1 MKRITFVLAL
11 LLLCVGQLAYAQ
23 TIKVTGT
30 VTDAADG
37 QPLTDVGVMVKGTT
51 NGVVTDLNGQYVINV
66 RRDAILVFKM
76 QGYTDQEVAVNG
88 RSVINVALS
97 MDATQLEDVIVV
109 GYGTGRKISTVVG
122 SAQTVKA
129 KALKD
134 KPVINAADA
143 LQGQVAG
150 LQVYTSSGDPSATV
164 SMRIRGVN
172 SLQASTTP
180 LFVLDGTP
188 VLSDI
193 FSTLNPNDIESV
205 TILKD
210 ASSTAIYG
218 SRAANGVVYITT
230 KKGTTE
236 KPVVKLSANY
246 GISNLA
252 RNPIKRVN
260 SEEWFRLNEM
270 VNPDYLTDADFQANK
285 KFRLENKIETNWMK
299 WALNQNVPTMGA
311 DLSVSGRTKVVDY
324 YISLTANRM
333 EGVEPMTAHN
343 RYAARIN
350 MNVKP
355 TDWFKFGISMGVGYQ
370 QSRENPYNSDF
381 SSDNRNNW
389 NNPVNFAL
397 WAPTWWTPYEI
408 LKDSAGNFIGY
419 GEETPW
425 MNDFGAYSPKYRY
438 KYLKVKDNTVRFN
451 GNIYEEITPLKGLT
465 IRFSQGLEGYD
476 YRYTRR
482 DLQDPEDW
490 IHVYHNGSSTNPYGS
505 MAQQSFTR
513 YYRLTSTNTAE
524 YKFQLGEN
532 HNFTALIGQEAI
544 INNSTGFGAWG
555 SGIPDIRLCTLS
567 NINKEK
573 NWSVS
578 ESWSQY
584 KYNSIFSRLSY
595 DFAGKYYIDAS
606 FRRDGSSLFGANKRY
621 ANFWSAGA
629 MWNIKAENFLK
640 DVDWINKLQLS
651 ANYGTVGNSGIDNY
665 LPHAIVKTGTNYKGT
680 TYYISNSGNE
690 NLTWETL
697 ESLNIALDFRL
708 WNRLETKIEVY
719 RKNTKDMLLDIPWS
733 YATGFAEGAG
743 NIGNMKNEGIEATLT
758 YDWIRNENMFLQTS
772 LNVSYNKD
780 KITKLFDGRDE
791 FQLPNY
797 GLNYKV
803 GHSAG
808 ELWYVKSA
816 GIDPATGRPLWY
828 DAEGNIT
835 DVYSD
840 DNRILLGKSR
850 YAPWSAGLQIDFTY
864 KNFALQAQFSGIFG
878 KYLINN
884 DRYFYTNSNF
894 ADNRLASELL
904 TEMWM
909 TPGQKAKYP
918 NPAKVVNGECFDSRL
933 VENASFVRLKGVTLS
948 YSLGKNAINKLG
960 GVLTGVRFFV
970 TGRNLLTWTK
980 YSGWDPEQNIN
991 LQLAVYPN
999 SKQYAAGV
1007 ELTF

>member
-30 VTDAADG
+30 VIDEATNEPVIAA
-37 QPLTDVGVMVKGTT
+37 GVMVKGTT
-51 NGVVTDLNGQYVINV
+51 NGVATDANGQYVINV
-66 RRDAILVFKM
+66 RRDAVLVFSSV
-76 QGYTDQEVAVNG
+76 GYTTQEIPVNG
-88 RSVINVALS
+88 RSVINVSLKA
-97 MDATQLEDVIVV
+97 DTETLEDVIVV

-172 SLQASTTP
+172 SLEASTTP

-193 FSTLNPNDIESV
+193 FNTLNPNDIESV

-260 SEEWFRLNEM
+260 SEEWFRLAEM
-270 VNPDYLTDADFQANK
+270 VNPAYLTDADFQATK
-285 KFRLENKIETNWMK
+285 KFRLENNFNTNWMK
-299 WALNQNVPTMGA
+299 WALNENVPTFGA

-324 YISLTANRM
+324 YISMTANRM

-350 MNVKP
+350 MNVTP
-355 TDWFKFGISMGVGYQ
+355 TDWFKFGIALGVGYQ
-370 QSRENPYNSDF
+370 QSRENPYNSDY
-381 SSDNRNNW
+381 SSGNRNNW

-408 LKDSAGNFIGY
+408 LTDGAGNFTGF
-419 GEETPW
+419 GEETPY
-425 MNDFGAYSPKYRY
+425 MNDFGAYNPHYRY
-438 KYLKVKDNTVRFN
+438 KYLKVKDNTVRLN
-451 GNIYEEITPLKGLT
+451 GNLYEQITPIKGLT
-465 IRFSQGLEGYD
+465 IRFAQGLEGYD
-476 YRYTRR
+476 YRWTRR

-490 IHVYHNGSSTNPYGS
+490 IHIYHSDGPYVG
-505 MAQQSFTR
+505 QSFTR

-524 YKFQLGEN
+524 YKFQLGQK
-532 HNFTALIGQEAI
+532 HNITALVGQEAI
-544 INNSTGFGAWG
+544 INNSTGFSTSAYGM
-555 SGIPDIRLCTLS
+555 PDYRLGTLD
-567 NINKEK
+567 NKDDTK
-573 NWSVS
+573 PITAS

-584 KYNSIFSRLSY
+584 KFNSLFTRLSY
-595 DFAGKYYIDAS
+595 DYNAKYYVDLS

-629 MWNIKAENFLK
+629 MWNIKAEKFLK
-640 DVDWINKLQLS
+640 DVQWIDKLQLS
-651 ANYGTVGNSGIDNY
+651 ANYGTVGNSGISNY
-665 LPHAIVKTGTNYKGT
+665 LSHATVATGTTYKGT
-680 TYYISNSGNE
+680 TYYINNSGNE

-697 ESLNIALDFRL
+697 ESLNVALDFRL
-708 WNRLETKIEVY
+708 WNKLEAKVEWY
-719 RKNTKDMLLDIPWS
+719 RKMTKDMLLEIPWS
-733 YATGFAEGAG
+733 YSTGFSGGYG
-743 NIGNMKNEGIEATLT
+743 NIGNMKNQGVEATIT

-780 KITKLFDGRDE
+780 KITSLFDGRDE
-791 FQLPNY
+791 FQLPDY

-828 DAEGNIT
+828 DKDGNIT

-840 DNRILLGKSR
+840 DNRVLLGKSR

-904 TEMWM
+904 TEMWT

-918 NPAKVVNGECFDSRL
+918 NPLYVVNDECFDSRL

-948 YSLGKNAINKLG
+948 YSLGKNALNKLG

>member
-11 LLLCVGQLAYAQ
+11 LLLCVGQFAFAQ

-30 VTDAADG
+30 VTDASDGSTLPAAD
-37 QPLTDVGVMVKGTT
+37 VIVKGTT
-51 NGVVTDLNGQYVINV
+51 TGVATDGNGQFVINV
-66 RRDAILVFKM
+66 RRDAVLVFSY
-76 QGYTDQEVAVNG
+76 QGYATQEIAVNG
-88 RSVINVALS
+88 RSVINVALQS
-97 MDATQLEDVIVV
+97 DNTVLDDIIVV

-172 SLQASTTP
+172 SLEASTTP

-193 FSTLNPNDIESV
+193 FNTLNSNDIESV

-252 RNPIKRVN
+252 RNPVKRVN
-260 SEEWFRLNEM
+260 TEEFFRLYEM
-270 VNPDYLTDADFQANK
+270 VDPSKLTDADFQATK
-285 KFRLENKIETNWMK
+285 KFRIDNNFNTNWMK
-299 WALNQNVPTMGA
+299 WALNENVPTLGA
-311 DLSVSGRTKVVDY
+311 DISVSGRTKVVDY
-324 YISLTANRM
+324 YISMTANRM
-333 EGVEPMTAHN
+333 EGIEPLTAHN

-350 MNVKP
+350 MNITP
-355 TDWFKFGISMGVGYQ
+355 TDWFKFGISLGVGYQ
-370 QSRENPYNSDF
+370 QSRLNPYN
-381 SSDNRNNW
+381 SDNRNNW

-408 LKDSAGNFIGY
+408 LTDASGNFTGF
-419 GEETPW
+419 GEETPF
-425 MNDFGAYSPKYRY
+425 MSDFGAYSPKYRY
-438 KYLKVKDNTVRFN
+438 KYLKVKDNSVRLN
-451 GNIYEEITPLKGLT
+451 GNIYEQITPIKGLT
-465 IRFSQGLEGYD
+465 LRFAQGLEGYD
-476 YRYTRR
+476 YRGTRR
-482 DLQDPEDW
+482 DMQDPEDW
-490 IHVYHNGSSTNPYGS
+490 IHVYHKDGALASH
-505 MAQQSFTR
+505 SFTR
-513 YYRLTSTNTAE
+513 FYRLTSTNTAE
-524 YKFQLGEN
+524 YKFQLGQK
-532 HNFTALIGQEAI
+532 HNITALIGQEAI
-544 INNSTGFGAWG
+544 INNTTSLSAYGYGMPDARLTTLDNKDSEKEQG
-555 SGIPDIRLCTLS
+555 S
-567 NINKEK
+567 
-573 NWSVS
+573 S
-578 ESWSQY
+578 ESWSQS

-595 DFAGKYYIDAS
+595 DYNNKYYVDLS

-621 ANFWSAGA
+621 ANFWSAGV
-629 MWNIKAENFLK
+629 MWNIKSENFLK
-640 DVDWINKLQLS
+640 DVDWIDKLQVS
-651 ANYGTVGNSGIDNY
+651 ANYGTVGNSGISNY
-665 LPHAIVKTGTNYKGT
+665 LPHAIVTTGTNYHGT

-697 ESLNIALDFRL
+697 ESWNFALDFRL
-708 WNRLETKIEVY
+708 WNRLETKLELY
-719 RKNTKDMLLDIPWS
+719 RKNTKDMLLEIPWS
-733 YATGFAEGAG
+733 YSTGFSGGYG
-743 NIGNMKNEGIEATLT
+743 NIGNMKNEGIEATIT
-758 YDWIRNENMFLQTS
+758 YDWIRNDNMFLQTS
-772 LNVSYNKD
+772 LNISYNKD
-780 KITKLFDGRDE
+780 KITKLFDGRDSFE
-791 FQLPNY
+791 LPDY
-797 GLNYKV
+797 GLNYCV

-828 DAEGNIT
+828 DKEGNIT

-840 DNRILLGKSR
+840 DNRVLLGKSR
-850 YAPWSAGLQIDFTY
+850 YAPWSTGLQIDFTY
-864 KNFALQAQFSGIFG
+864 KQFALQAQFSGIFG

-884 DRYFYTNSNF
+884 DRYFYTNTNF

-904 TEMWM
+904 TKMWT

-918 NPAKVVNGECFDSRL
+918 NPLYVVNDECFDSRL

-948 YSLGKNAINKLG
+948 YSLSKNALNKLG

-970 TGRNLLTWTK
+970 TGRNLLTFTK
-980 YSGWDPEQNIN
+980 YTGWDPEQNIN

-999 SKQYAAGV
+999 TKQYAAGV

>member
-1 MKRITFVLAL
+1 MKRITFVLTL

-30 VTDAADG
+30 VSDAADNE
-37 QPLTDVGVMVKGTT
+37 PLIGAGVMVKGTT
-51 NGVVTDLNGQYVINV
+51 NGVATDANGQYVINV
-66 RRDAILVFKM
+66 RRDAVLVFTY
-76 QGYTDQEVAVNG
+76 QGYATQEIAVNG
-88 RSVINVALS
+88 RSVINVSLQNET
-97 MDATQLEDVIVV
+97 TQLEDIIVV

-193 FSTLNPNDIESV
+193 FNTLNPNDIESV

-270 VNPDYLTDADFQANK
+270 VNPDFLTDADFQANK

-381 SSDNRNNW
+381 SSGNRNNW

-408 LKDSAGNFIGY
+408 LTDSAGNFIGY

-451 GNIYEEITPLKGLT
+451 GNLYEEITPLKGLT
-465 IRFSQGLEGYD
+465 IRFAQGLEGYD
-476 YRYTRR
+476 YRYIRR

-490 IHVYHNGSSTNPYGS
+490 IHTYHNGSSTNPYGS
-505 MAQQSFTR
+505 MAQHSFSR

-524 YKFQLGEN
+524 YKFQLGDN
-532 HNFTALIGQEAI
+532 HNITALVGQEAI
-544 INNSTGFGAWG
+544 INNSTGFSAWG
-555 SGIPDIRLCTLS
+555 SGITDIRLCTLS
-567 NINKEK
+567 NVDKTR
-573 NWSVS
+573 NWDMG

-584 KYNSIFSRLSY
+584 KFNSIFSRLSY
-595 DFAGKYYIDAS
+595 DYAGKYYIDAS

-621 ANFWSAGA
+621 ANFWSAGI
-629 MWNIKAENFLK
+629 MWDIKKENFLK
-640 DVDWINKLQLS
+640 DRDWINKFQLS

-665 LPHAIVKTGTNYKGT
+665 LPHATVVTGTNYMGT
-680 TYYISNSGNE
+680 TYYINNSGNE

-758 YDWIRNENMFLQTS
+758 YDWIRNDNMFLQTS
-772 LNVSYNKD
+772 LNVAYNRD
-780 KITKLFDGRDE
+780 RITKLFDGRDE
-791 FQLPNY
+791 FQLPDY

-918 NPAKVVNGECFDSRL
+918 NPAYVVNGECFDSRL

>member
-30 VTDAADG
+30 VSDAADNE
-37 QPLTDVGVMVKGTT
+37 PLIGAGVMVKGTT
-51 NGVVTDLNGQYVINV
+51 NGVATDANGQFVINV
-66 RRDAILVFKM
+66 RRDAVLVFTY
-76 QGYTDQEVAVNG
+76 QGYATQEVAVNG
-88 RSVINVALS
+88 RSVINVALQNE
-97 MDATQLEDVIVV
+97 ATTLEDVIIV

-193 FSTLNPNDIESV
+193 FNTLNPNDIESV

-210 ASSTAIYG
+210 ASSTSIYG

-230 KKGTTE
+230 KKGSSE

-260 SEEWFRLNEM
+260 AEEWFRLAEM

-285 KFRLENKIETNWMK
+285 KFRLENKIETDWMK
-299 WALNQNVPTMGA
+299 WSLNHNIPTMGG
-311 DLSVSGRTKVVDY
+311 DFSISGRTKALDY
-324 YISLTANRM
+324 YISLAANRM
-333 EGVEPMTAHN
+333 EGIEPLTAHN
-343 RYAARIN
+343 RYAARVN
-350 MNVKP
+350 MNVTA

-370 QSRENPYNSDF
+370 QSRLNPYNSDY
-381 SSDNRNNW
+381 SSGNRKNW

-408 LKDSAGNFIGY
+408 LTDGSGNFIGY
-419 GEETPW
+419 GEETPF
-425 MNDFGAYSPKYRY
+425 MDDFGAYSPKYRY
-438 KYLKVKDNTVRFN
+438 KYLKVKENNVRFN
-451 GNIYEEITPLKGLT
+451 GNIYEQITPLKGLT
-465 IRFSQGLEGYD
+465 IKFAQGLEGYD
-476 YRYTRR
+476 YRFTRR
-482 DLQDPEDW
+482 DMQDPEDW
-490 IHVYHNGSSTNPYGS
+490 IHIYHADGPY
-505 MAQQSFTR
+505 AEQSFTR
-513 YYRLTSTNTAE
+513 YWRATSTNTIE
-524 YKFQLGEN
+524 YKFQVAEN
-532 HNFTALIGQEAI
+532 HNFTALVGQEAI
-544 INNSTGFGAWG
+544 INNSTGFGASG
-555 SGIPDIRLCTLS
+555 SGMSDGRLTTLS
-567 NINKEK
+567 NASDDKPKTI
-573 NWSVS
+573 S

-584 KYNSIFSRLSY
+584 KFNSIFSRVSY
-595 DFAGKYYIDAS
+595 DYKGKYYIDAS
-606 FRRDGSSLFGANKRY
+606 FRRDGSSLFGFNNKY

-640 DVDWINKLQLS
+640 DVSWIDKLQLS

-665 LPHAIVKTGTNYKGT
+665 LAHALVRQGTEYKGT
-680 TYYISNSGNE
+680 TYYIASPGNE
-690 NLTWETL
+690 NLTWETV
-697 ESLNIALDFRL
+697 ESLNVALDFRL
-708 WNRLETKIEVY
+708 WNRLEAKVEWY
-719 RKNTKDMLLDIPWS
+719 RKMTKDMLLDIPWS
-733 YATGFAEGAG
+733 YATGFSGGAG
-743 NIGNMKNEGIEATLT
+743 NIGNMKNTGVEATIT
-758 YDWIRNENMFLQTS
+758 YDWVRNENMFLQTS
-772 LNVSYNKD
+772 LNISYNKD
-780 KITKLFDGRDE
+780 KITKLFDGRDSFE
-791 FQLPNY
+791 LPDY
-797 GLNYKV
+797 GLNYCV

-828 DAEGNIT
+828 DKDGNIT

-840 DNRILLGKSR
+840 DNRVLLGKSR
-850 YAPWSAGLQIDFTY
+850 YAPWSTGLQIDFQY

-904 TEMWM
+904 TKMWQ

-918 NPAKVVNGECFDSRL
+918 NPLYVVNDECFDSRL

-980 YSGWDPEQNIN
+980 YTGWDPEQNIN

-999 SKQYAAGV
+999 TKQYAAGV

>member
-1 MKRITFVLAL
+1 MAL

-66 RRDAILVFKM
+66 RRDAVLVFKM

-324 YISLTANRM
+324 YISMTANRM

-408 LKDSAGNFIGY
+408 LTDSAGNFIGY
-419 GEETPW
+419 GPETPW

-465 IRFSQGLEGYD
+465 IRFAQGLEGYD

-665 LPHAIVKTGTNYKGT
+665 LPHAIVETGTNYKGT

-828 DAEGNIT
+828 DADGNIT

-918 NPAKVVNGECFDSRL
+918 NPAYVVNGECFDSRL

>member
-30 VTDAADG
+30 VSDAADNE
-37 QPLTDVGVMVKGTT
+37 PLIGAGVMVKGTT
-51 NGVVTDLNGQYVINV
+51 NGVATDANGQFVINV
-66 RRDAILVFKM
+66 RRDAVLVFTY
-76 QGYTDQEVAVNG
+76 QGYATQEVAVNG
-88 RSVINVALS
+88 RSVINVALQNE
-97 MDATQLEDVIVV
+97 ATTLEDVIIV

-193 FSTLNPNDIESV
+193 FNTLNPNDIESV

-210 ASSTAIYG
+210 ASSTSIYG

-230 KKGTTE
+230 KKGSSE

-260 SEEWFRLNEM
+260 AEEWFRLAEM
-270 VNPDYLTDADFQANK
+270 VNPDYLTDPDFQANK

-299 WALNQNVPTMGA
+299 WALNQNIPTMGA
-311 DLSVSGRTKVVDY
+311 DFSVSGRTKVVDY
-324 YISLTANRM
+324 YISLAANRM
-333 EGVEPMTAHN
+333 EGIEPLTAHN

-350 MNVKP
+350 MNVTP
-355 TDWFKFGISMGVGYQ
+355 TDWFKFGIAMGVGYQ
-370 QSRENPYNSDF
+370 QSRENPYNSDY
-381 SSDNRNNW
+381 SSGNRNNW

-408 LKDSAGNFIGY
+408 LTDGSGNFIGY
-419 GEETPW
+419 GEETPF
-425 MNDFGAYSPKYRY
+425 MSDFGAYSPKYRY

-451 GNIYEEITPLKGLT
+451 GNLYEQITPIKGLT
-465 IRFSQGLEGYD
+465 VKFAQGLEGYD
-476 YRYTRR
+476 YRWIRR

-490 IHVYHNGSSTNPYGS
+490 IHIYHADGAYVG
-505 MAQQSFTR
+505 QSFSR
-513 YYRLTSTNTAE
+513 YWRATSTNTIE
-524 YKFQLGEN
+524 YKFQVAEN
-532 HNFTALIGQEAI
+532 HNFTALVGQEAI
-544 INNSTGFGAWG
+544 INNSTGFSAGG
-555 SGIPDIRLCTLS
+555 YGMTDERLTTLS
-567 NINKEK
+567 NADDSKPK
-573 NWSVS
+573 SVS
-578 ESWSQY
+578 ESWSQS
-584 KYNSIFSRLSY
+584 KFNSLFSRLSY
-595 DFAGKYYIDAS
+595 DYKGKYYVDAS

-640 DVDWINKLQLS
+640 DVSWIDKLQLS

-665 LPHAIVKTGTNYKGT
+665 LAHALVSTGTNYKGT
-680 TYYISNSGNE
+680 TYYISTAGNE

-697 ESLNIALDFRL
+697 ESLNVALDFRL
-708 WNRLETKIEVY
+708 WNKLEAKIEWY
-719 RKNTKDMLLDIPWS
+719 RKMTKNMLLDIPWS
-733 YATGFAEGAG
+733 YSTGFSGGAG
-743 NIGNMKNEGIEATLT
+743 NIGNMKNTGIEATIT
-758 YDWIRNENMFLQTS
+758 YDWVRNENMFLQTS
-772 LNVSYNKD
+772 LNISYNKD
-780 KITKLFDGRDE
+780 KITKLFDGRDSFE
-791 FQLPNY
+791 LPDY
-797 GLNYKV
+797 GLNYCV

-828 DAEGNIT
+828 DKEGNIT

-840 DNRILLGKSR
+840 DNRVLLGKSR
-850 YAPWSAGLQIDFTY
+850 YAPWSTGLQIDFQY

-904 TEMWM
+904 TKMWQ
-909 TPGQKAKYP
+909 TPGQTNAKYP
-918 NPAKVVNGECFDSRL
+918 NPLYVVNDECFDSRL

-999 SKQYAAGV
+999 TKQYAAGV

>member
-30 VTDAADG
+30 VTDAADNE
-37 QPLTDVGVMVKGTT
+37 PLPGVGVQVKGTT
-51 NGVVTDLNGQYVINV
+51 NGVATDVNGQYVINV
-66 RRDAILVFKM
+66 RRDAVLVFTSV
-76 QGYTDQEVAVNG
+76 GYTTQEVPVNG
-88 RSVINVALS
+88 RSVVNVALS
-97 MDATQLEDVIVV
+97 SDATQLEDVIVV

-172 SLQASTTP
+172 SLQASTAP

-193 FSTLNPNDIESV
+193 FNTLNPNDIESV

-230 KKGTTE
+230 KKGATE
-236 KPVVKLSANY
+236 KPVVKLTANY
-246 GISNLA
+246 GVSNLA

-260 SEEWFRLNEM
+260 SEEWFRLYEM
-270 VNPDYLTDADFQANK
+270 VDPSAVTDADFQANK

-299 WALNQNVPTMGA
+299 WALNHNVPTMGA
-311 DLSVSGRTKVVDY
+311 DLSVSGRTKAVDY
-324 YISLTANRM
+324 YISLAANRM
-333 EGVEPMTAHN
+333 EGVEPLTAHN

-350 MNVKP
+350 MNVKA
-355 TDWFKFGISMGVGYQ
+355 TDWFKMGISMGLGYQ
-370 QSRENPYNSDF
+370 QSRENPYNSDY
-381 SSDNRNNW
+381 SSGNRNNW

-419 GEETPW
+419 GEETPY
-425 MNDFGAYSPKYRY
+425 MNDFGSWNPHYRF

-451 GNIYEEITPLKGLT
+451 GNLYEEFTPLKGLT
-465 IRFSQGLEGYD
+465 IRFAQGLEGYD
-476 YRYTRR
+476 YRWTRR
-482 DLQDPEDW
+482 DLQDPNDW
-490 IHVYHNGSSTNPYGS
+490 IHIYRSNGPYVG
-505 MAQQSFTR
+505 QSFSR
-513 YYRLTSTNTAE
+513 FYRLTSTNTAE

-544 INNSTGFGAWG
+544 INNSNGFGASG
-555 SGIPDIRLCTLS
+555 SGFPDNSIATLS
-567 NINKEK
+567 NIDTDLPHD
-573 NWSVS
+573 VS

-595 DFAGKYYIDAS
+595 DYAGKYYLDAT
-606 FRRDGSSLFGANKRY
+606 FRRDGSSLFGALNRY
-621 ANFWSAGA
+621 ANFWSVGG
-629 MWNIKAENFLK
+629 MWDIKKENFLK
-640 DVDWINKLQLS
+640 DNSWINKLQIS

-665 LPHAIVKTGTNYKGT
+665 LSHATVSTGTNYLGK
-680 TYYISNSGNE
+680 TYFVGNPGNE
-690 NLTWETL
+690 HLTWETL
-697 ESLNIALDFRL
+697 ENLNIALDFRL

-719 RKNTKDMLLDIPWS
+719 KKRTKDMLLEIPWS
-733 YATGFAEGAG
+733 YSTGFAGGEG
-743 NIGNMKNEGIEATLT
+743 NIGNMENKGIEATVT
-758 YDWIRNENMFLQTS
+758 FDWIRNENMFLQTS
-772 LNVSYNKD
+772 LNVAYNKD

-791 FQLPNY
+791 FQLPDY
-797 GLNYKV
+797 GLNYCV

-808 ELWYVKSA
+808 ELYYVKSA

-828 DAEGNIT
+828 DKEGNIT

-884 DRYFYTNSNF
+884 DRYFYTNTNF

-918 NPAKVVNGECFDSRL
+918 NPLEVVNDECFDSRL
-933 VENASFVRLKGVTLS
+933 VENASFVRLKGLTLS

-960 GVLTGVRFFV
+960 GILTGVRFFV

>member
-66 RRDAILVFKM
+66 RRDAVLVFKM

-97 MDATQLEDVIVV
+97 MDAEQLEDVIVV

-193 FSTLNPNDIESV
+193 FNTLNPNDIESV

-260 SEEWFRLNEM
+260 SEEWFRLAEM
-270 VNPDYLTDADFQANK
+270 VNPDYITDPDFQANK

-311 DLSVSGRTKVVDY
+311 DLSVSGRTKAVDY
-324 YISLTANRM
+324 YISLAANRM
-333 EGVEPMTAHN
+333 EGVEPATAHN

-350 MNVKP
+350 MNVKA
-355 TDWFKFGISMGVGYQ
+355 TDWFKMGISMGLGYQ
-370 QSRENPYNSDF
+370 QSRENPYNSDY
-381 SSDNRNNW
+381 SSNNRNNW

-408 LKDSAGNFIGY
+408 LTDSAGNFIGY
-419 GEETPW
+419 GPETPY
-425 MNDFGAYSPKYRY
+425 MNDFGAYNPHYRM
-438 KYLKVKDNTVRFN
+438 KWLKVKDNTVRFN
-451 GNIYEEITPLKGLT
+451 GSLYEEFTPLKGLT
-465 IRFSQGLEGYD
+465 IRFAQGLEGYD
-476 YRYTRR
+476 YRWTRR

-490 IHVYHNGSSTNPYGS
+490 IHIYHTDGPYVG
-505 MAQQSFTR
+505 QSFSR
-513 YYRLTSTNTAE
+513 YYRLTTTNTAE
-524 YKFQLGEN
+524 YKFQLGEK

-544 INNSTGFGAWG
+544 INNSSGFGASG
-555 SGIPDIRLCTLS
+555 SGFSDNRIPTLGNVDNS
-567 NINKEK
+567 LPK
-573 NWSVS
+573 SLS

-584 KYNSIFSRLSY
+584 KFNSIFSRLSY
-595 DFAGKYYIDAS
+595 DFAGKYYLDAT
-606 FRRDGSSLFGANKRY
+606 FRRDGSSLFGMNNRY
-621 ANFWSAGA
+621 ANFWSIGG
-629 MWNIKAENFLK
+629 MWDIKKENFMK
-640 DVDWINKLQLS
+640 DVDWINKLQIS

-665 LPHAIVKTGTNYKGT
+665 LAHATVSQGTYYLGT
-680 TYYISNSGNE
+680 TYYVSNPGNE
-690 NLTWETL
+690 YLTWETL
-697 ESLNIALDFRL
+697 ENLNIALDFRL
-708 WNRLETKIEVY
+708 WNKFEAKVEVY
-719 RKNTKDMLLDIPWS
+719 RKMTKDMLLEIPWS
-733 YATGFAEGAG
+733 YATGFSGGEG
-743 NIGNMKNEGIEATLT
+743 NVGNMKNEGIEATLT

-772 LNVSYNKD
+772 LNVAYNKD

-791 FQLPNY
+791 FQLPDY

-828 DAEGNIT
+828 DKDGNIT

-904 TEMWM
+904 TEMWQS
-909 TPGQKAKYP
+909 PGQKAKYP
-918 NPAKVVNGECFDSRL
+918 NPLYVVNDECFDSRL

-960 GVLTGVRFFV
+960 GILTGVRFFV

>member
-11 LLLCVGQLAYAQ
+11 LLLCVGQFAFAQ

-30 VTDAADG
+30 VSDAADNE
-37 QPLTDVGVMVKGTT
+37 PLIGAGVVVKGTL
-51 NGVVTDLNGQYVINV
+51 NGVATDPNGQYVINV
-66 RRDAILVFKM
+66 SRDAVLVFTY
-76 QGYTDQEVAVNG
+76 QGYATQEIPVNG
-88 RSVINVALS
+88 RSVINV
-97 MDATQLEDVIVV
+97 QLQNEAESLEQVIVL
-109 GYGTGRKISTVVG
+109 GYGTARKISTVVG
-122 SAQTVKA
+122 SAQTVKS

-193 FSTLNPNDIESV
+193 FNTLNPNDIESV

-230 KKGTTE
+230 KKGTSE
-236 KPVVKLSANY
+236 KPVVKFSANY
-246 GISNLA
+246 GVSNLA

-260 SEEWFRLNEM
+260 SEEWFRMNEIIT
-270 VNPDYLTDADFQANK
+270 PEYLTDTDFQATK
-285 KFRLENKIETNWMK
+285 AFRLGNKIETNWMK

-324 YISLTANRM
+324 YISLAANRM

-350 MNVKP
+350 MNVTP
-355 TDWFKFGISMGVGYQ
+355 TNWFKFGIALGVGYQ
-370 QSRENPYNSDF
+370 QSRENPYNSDY
-381 SSDNRNNW
+381 SSGNRNNW

-408 LKDSAGNFIGY
+408 LTDASGNFIGY
-419 GEETPW
+419 GDETPY
-425 MNDFGAYSPKYRY
+425 MDDFGAYSPKYRY
-438 KYLKVKDNTVRFN
+438 KYLKVKDNTVRLN
-451 GNIYEEITPLKGLT
+451 GNLYEQVSPINGLT
-465 IRFSQGLEGYD
+465 IRFAQGLEGYD
-476 YRYTRR
+476 YRWSRR

-490 IHVYHNGSSTNPYGS
+490 IYIYRTNGPYVG
-505 MAQQSFTR
+505 QSFTR
-513 YYRLTSTNTAE
+513 YYRLTTTNTAE
-524 YKFQLGEN
+524 YKFQLGER
-532 HNFTALIGQEAI
+532 HNITALVGQEAI
-544 INNSTGFGAWG
+544 INHSEGFSASG
-555 SGIPDIRLCTLS
+555 SGQASADLATLS
-567 NINKEK
+567 NSDDDLPK
-573 NWSVS
+573 SVA
-578 ESWSQY
+578 ESYSQY
-584 KYNSIFSRLSY
+584 KYNSLFSRLSY
-595 DFAGKYYIDAS
+595 DYNSKYYVDLS

-640 DVDWINKLQLS
+640 DVEWINKLQLS
-651 ANYGTVGNSGIDNY
+651 ANYGTVGNSGISNY
-665 LPHAIVKTGTNYKGT
+665 LSKALVGTGTQYKGM
-680 TYYISNSGNE
+680 TYYVSNSGNE
-690 NLTWETL
+690 DLTWETL

-708 WNRLETKIEVY
+708 WNKLEAKLEVY
-719 RKNTKDMLLDIPWS
+719 RKNTKDMLLEIPWS
-733 YATGFAEGAG
+733 YSTGFSGGYG

-758 YDWIRNENMFLQTS
+758 YDWVRNENMFLQTS
-772 LNVSYNKD
+772 VNVSYNKD
-780 KITKLFDGRDE
+780 KITKLFDGRDNFE
-791 FQLPNY
+791 LPDY
-797 GLNYKV
+797 GLNYCV

-828 DAEGNIT
+828 DKDGNIT

-864 KNFALQAQFSGIFG
+864 KNFALQAQFSGVFG

-884 DRYFYTNSNF
+884 DRYFYTNTNF
-894 ADNRLASELL
+894 ADNRLASEVLYK
-904 TEMWM
+904 MWQN
-909 TPGQKAKYP
+909 PGDKAKYP
-918 NPAKVVNGECFDSRL
+918 NPAYVVNGECFDSRL

-948 YSLGKNAINKLG
+948 YSLGKNALNKMG
-960 GVLTGVRFFV
+960 GVLTGLRFFV

-999 SKQYAAGV
+999 SQQYAAGV